1 MSSHFLKIFLILPVM
16 LGSSLAWNSAFG
28 NNETDISG
36 FGPLDYP
43 DKPSL
48 EVNYRHL
55 DARLDIGFEGRIIE
69 GKVTYSVEPR
79 HGFVDQITWAAP
91 GIEISDFS
99 AGDISAEYSQD
110 DDTIRIVFDEY
121 LTTGETKD
129 ITLTYRTDPAFGVH
143 LLESG
148 TIFSS
153 RLPGSVSHWL
163 PGPVFPGVSL
173 PFTLRLNTPEE
184 MTGAATGDPG
194 QEGSEDGTNYFIFE
208 SDDPMPVSELG
219 FAVGVFELHET
230 FSGTNNLRLYV
241 EEDLLD
247 SDKSRDILDYMAQ
260 ETRQLER
267 FVRRGLPIPAFHTV
281 ITKDSRWEYR
291 PYAAGM
297 GFVSPGNSGGLSSE
311 ETMEQFSLQISRSI
325 AAQWFGISLR
335 AEKWDTSDFIPLL
348 QALVAEETEKNRW
361 IREKDALGSAFSI
374 PETVYDKHSMNT
386 WQASRDYIKEQ
397 SDPVLNEVLAKMI
410 RQTDLSDKA
419 LSAYGFSS
427 YVYDISGRWVTAPDV
442 LEMAARLSHRKIRYH
457 VHISQQGASPDVTLK
472 IEPHSEPAD
481 SELLLDVRLIADGQI
496 HDKEFS
502 VNPGGDTVNVSMD
515 QAVQNVMIRDM
526 DNFRFDVEK
535 PFEFWLYQLRR
546 AEQSEDRS
554 KAAYALID
562 YSDDPDLQ
570 LAIRD
575 IKRSEDHP
583 DVGAAL
589 HALLAELTSGA
600 SGTENTFLDGI
611 ESDHA
616 ETRMISMRALAAYPG
631 RSNVKDR
638 VFSIIQGSDD
648 IPLVNEAITT
658 YRHLLDEDQFREFA
672 HQFLR
677 EDRDDLLFTKT
688 LLEELYELPVREES
702 VEFVRDYLDNNYP
715 FEIRWTTY
723 RLLRNKAPDAEWQRD
738 FLENFQDDPDPRIRF
753 LSIFSS
759 SELNPEE
766 RGPFYESRMLSEY
779 DIRILKTLRDYYK
792 SE

>member
-16 LGSSLAWNSAFG
+16 LGSSLAWNSTFG
-28 NNETDISG
+28 SNKTDIPG

-48 EVNYRHL
+48 ELNYRHL
-55 DARLDIGFEGRIIE
+55 DARLDIGFQDRIIE
-69 GKVTYSVEPR
+69 GKVTYSVEPK
-79 HGFVDQITWAAP
+79 HGYVDQISWAAP

-99 AGDISAEYSQD
+99 AGDISAAYSQD
-110 DDTIRIVFDEY
+110 DDTISIVFDEY
-121 LTTGETKD
+121 LTSGETTD

-143 LLESG
+143 ILQSG

-184 MTGAATGDPG
+184 MTGAATGDPER
-194 QEGSEDGTNYFIFE
+194 EGSEDGVNFFIFE
-208 SDDPMPVSELG
+208 SDEPVPVSELG

-247 SDKSRDILDYMAQ
+247 SDKSRDILDFMVQ

-297 GFVSPGNSGGLSSE
+297 SFVSPGNSGDLSSE
-311 ETMEQFSLQISRSI
+311 ETMGQFSLQISRSI

-335 AEKWDTSDFIPLL
+335 AERWNASDFIPLL
-348 QALVAEETEKNRW
+348 QALVAEETEKKRW
-361 IREKDALGSAFSI
+361 IRGKDALGSAFSI
-374 PETVYDKHSMNT
+374 PETVYDKHSMNA
-386 WQASRDYIKEQ
+386 WQASREYIKGK

-410 RQTDLSDKA
+410 RQTDLSDKV

-427 YVYDISGRWVTAPDV
+427 YVYDISGRWITAPDV
-442 LEMAARLSHRKIRYH
+442 LEVDPGTHRKIRHH
-457 VHISQQGASPDVTLK
+457 VYISQQGASADVTLK

-481 SELLLDVRLIADGQI
+481 SELLLHVMLIADGQI

-502 VNPGGDTVNVSMD
+502 VNSVGDTVNVPMD
-515 QAVQNVMIRDM
+515 HAVKNVMIRDK

-546 AEQSEDRS
+546 AEEPEDRS
-554 KAAYALID
+554 DAAFALID
-562 YSDDPDLQ
+562 HSDDPDLQ

-575 IKRSEDHP
+575 MKRREDHP
-583 DVGAAL
+583 DVRAAL

-648 IPLVNEAITT
+648 IPLVNEAIAT

-677 EDRDDLLFTKT
+677 EDRGDLLFTKT
-688 LLEELYELPVREES
+688 LLEELFELPVRGES
-702 VEFVRDYLDNNYP
+702 VEFVRDYLDKNYP

-723 RLLRNKAPDAEWQRD
+723 RLLRNKARDAGWQRD

-766 RGPFYESRMLSEY
+766 RGPFFESRMFGEY
-779 DIRILKTLRDYYK
+779 DTRILKKLREYYK